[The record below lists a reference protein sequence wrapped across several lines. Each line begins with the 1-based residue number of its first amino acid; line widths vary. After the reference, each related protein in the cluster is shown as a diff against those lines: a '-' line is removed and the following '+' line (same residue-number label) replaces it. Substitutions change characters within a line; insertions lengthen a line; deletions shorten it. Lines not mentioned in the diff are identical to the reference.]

1 MNLRQNHKIKDLPFE
16 SILKALNPW
25 ISGLPSGIG
34 FISEGLA
41 KVLSSNPAWLL
52 FWIQNS
58 LAIPIFFKDRDSG
71 FSELTWTDFTEISVV
86 AHPDLNCFF
95 DLSPSLIKN
104 SDQKLPKI

>member
-1 MNLRQNHKIKDLPFE
+1 MNLRQNYKIEGLPLPSF
-16 SILKALNPW
+16 LKALNPW
-25 ISGLPSGIG
+25 ITGLPPGIG
-34 FISEGLA
+34 FSSEGLA
-41 KVLSSNPAWLL
+41 KELSSNPPWLL

-58 LAIPIFFKDRDSG
+58 LAILIFSMGRDSG

-104 SDQKLPKI
+104 SD